1 VSNKVEA
8 TFAGV
13 NPDELR
19 EVAQSNDGH
28 VRVVRVFFNPNHK
41 VGLQVYK
48 KGRKFGPLLLLSGG
62 QTMDDLIE
70 LLLEVAP

>member
-1 VSNKVEA
+1 
-8 TFAGV
+8 V

-19 EVAQSNDGH
+19 EVAQSGEGH
-28 VRVVRVFFNPNHK
+28 VRVVRVFFNPDHK

-48 KGRKFGPLLLLSGG
+48 KGRKFGPLLLLADD

-70 LLLEVAP
+70 LLLEVSP